1 MPTSEQIRAT
11 IGQYV
16 ECFSTADKDG
26 WIQLFSADARVED
39 PVGEDAHVG
48 ADAIAAFWDVSRTL
62 ADAITLVPTGPVRV
76 AGVEAAFPM
85 KAVTSIGDDKLV
97 VDIIDV
103 MTFDDEA
110 RITSNRAFWDPAE
123 IRPYEG

>member
-16 ECFSTADKDG
+16 ERFSAADKDG
-26 WIQLFSADARVED
+26 WLQLFSSDAKVED
-39 PVGEDAHVG
+39 PVGDDAHIG
-48 ADAIAAFWDVSRTL
+48 TEAIAAFWDTSRTL

-85 KAVTSIGDDKLV
+85 QAVTAIGDDQLV

-103 MTFDDEA
+103 MTFDDDCC
-110 RITSNRAFWDPAE
+110 ITSNRAFWDPTE